1 MLRILILLAAI
12 TTTAVAAFQWASWF
26 RLFGM
31 PAMEVAAQ
39 QWQARI
45 GNTVVAAILWYV
57 WLSI

>member
-12 TTTAVAAFQWASWF
+12 STTAVAVFQWASWL
-26 RLFGM
+26 RLFGR

-45 GNTVVAAILWYV
+45 GNTVVATILWYV